1 MRDKMD
7 LEKYIE
13 ETIISICN
21 GIGNAKSKVANGAIA
36 PHVITDPKGKTSAVH
51 QVRTFDFEVIVSV
64 NEQNKLEVG
73 GGIKSYISGQKES
86 ETSNN
91 MNKVC
96 FSIPFVPEAIL
107 PPKNN

>member
-1 MRDKMD
+1 M
-7 LEKYIE
+7 
-13 ETIISICN
+13 
-21 GIGNAKSKVANGAIA
+21 NAKAKISNGAIA
-36 PHVITDPKGKTSAVH
+36 PHVITDPEGKTTAVH

-91 MNKVC
+91 NVNKVC

-107 PPKNN
+107 PTKKR

>member
-1 MRDKMD
+1 MD

-21 GIGNAKSKVANGAIA
+21 GIGNAKSKIPNAAIA
-36 PHVITDPKGKTSAVH
+36 PGMITDPEGKSTKVH

-91 MNKVC
+91 NVNKVC

-107 PPKNN
+107 TPKKPK